1 MLAFHR
7 TNGFSKSMICCFSQ
21 QDKERILHLR
31 NHHRRRRPSIL
42 LLIYHS
48 CCTNKNKNTT
58 TASRRTISTISVQEV
73 QFVNSGDDDEK
84 HIQSKLADIIRP
96 YHKEQKPVVVRSAVS
111 RAPATTLWS
120 SLEYWQEVIGRE
132 TDEISVS
139 VEMGSSYSSA
149 NSERAEI
156 PFSAFLHFLQLF
168 EERHGQTGSLDSSS
182 YSTTSSPIIPT
193 NELVY
198 MAQNDLL
205 PSLYKDVIIPD
216 FCCEDD
222 KNKENNNPS
231 STVVGYGRLYSVMM
245 WLGSRGCV
253 SPLHFD
259 PLDNCFMQ
267 HHGRKRVLLFSPSS
281 KSESESTSFYWHYA
295 GHEGQQY
302 NTSPI
307 NPEILDWK
315 EETPTTITTTSEQN
329 QQQDDS
335 SNSYDNFSSYSKKY
349 PLFFEDAPSRLECFL
364 QPGDLL
370 YIPKKCWHH
379 VRSIDTST
387 SVNVWWR

>member
-1 MLAFHR
+1 VQFGNYDDDDDDDDDGSQNSTATTM
-7 TNGFSKSMICCFSQ
+7 SQ
-21 QDKERILHLR
+21 Q
-31 NHHRRRRPSIL
+31 
-42 LLIYHS
+42 
-48 CCTNKNKNTT
+48 
-58 TASRRTISTISVQEV
+58 
-73 QFVNSGDDDEK
+73 EK

-96 YHKEQKPVVVRSAVS
+96 YHKEQKPVVVRNAVRS
-111 RAPATTLWS
+111 APATTLW

-132 TDEISVS
+132 TDEINVS
-139 VEMGSSYSSA
+139 VEMGSSYGSA
-149 NSERAEI
+149 ESERAEI
-156 PFSAFLHFLQLF
+156 PFSAYLHFLQLF
-168 EERHGQTGSLDSSS
+168 EERHGQTGSLDNIYYDCNGGGSS
-182 YSTTSSPIIPT
+182 YSTALSPIIPT

-216 FCCEDD
+216 FCFDDD
-222 KNKENNNPS
+222 KNKDKEKSNTS

-267 HHGRKRVLLFSPSS
+267 HQGRKRVLLFPPSS
-281 KSESESTSFYWHYA
+281 KSESGSSSSSYWHYA

-315 EETPTTITTTSEQN
+315 EDKLATTIEQN

-349 PLFFEDAPSRLECFL
+349 PLFFEDAPTRLECFL

-370 YIPKKCWHH
+370 YIPKRWWHH
-379 VRSIDTST
+379 VRSIDTSA